1 MSHQALLLLSLNH
14 VTTLKPSPPPHLI
27 PCFKRPL
34 RGEDLDVG
42 GRDFLPTGE
51 VDVKVTE
58 AE

>member
-1 MSHQALLLLSLNH
+1 MSHQALLPLSLNH
-14 VTTLKPSPPPHLI
+14 VTTLKPSPSPHPI

-42 GRDFLPTGE
+42 GRDVLSAGE